1 MKGKNHRGGG
11 VGFHIFI
18 IFNMNKG
25 PIFGRIFG
33 RTYDR
38 ISASSGYPDNAKPYV
53 KSIWI
58 TRISSLVRL
67 SAFSGYLVIP
77 CLNYLVIST
86 VANLFYFDRNPFP
99 EYRSGPL

>member
-33 RTYDR
+33 RTYDW
-38 ISASSGYPDNAKPYV
+38 ISALSGYPEIAKPNV
-53 KSIWI
+53 KRHLDYMYIQPCPDKRPVISFFW
-58 TRISSLVRL
+58 ISSYSLFKL
-67 SAFSGYLVIP
+67 LGYIHR
-77 CLNYLVIST
+77 CESI
-86 VANLFYFDRNPFP
+86 LF
-99 EYRSGPL
+99 